1 MVRTVVVG
9 SQLVRLELVG
19 TLVVGSRLERAQLVG
34 HGLVDRVVELRMNG
48 ARNDAMNGV
57 RPDPGPAR

>member
-1 MVRTVVVG
+1 
-9 SQLVRLELVG
+9 
-19 TLVVGSRLERAQLVG
+19 
-34 HGLVDRVVELRMNG
+34 VELRMNG

>member
-19 TLVVGSRLERAQLVG
+19 D
-34 HGLVDRVVELRMNG
+34 GLVDRVVELRMNG
-48 ARNDAMNGV
+48 ALNDALNGV
-57 RPDPGPAR
+57 RPDSGPAR

>member
-1 MVRTVVVG
+1 VVRTVVVG

-19 TLVVGSRLERAQLVG
+19 D
-34 HGLVDRVVELRMNG
+34 GLVDRVVELRMNG
-48 ARNDAMNGV
+48 APNDAMKGV